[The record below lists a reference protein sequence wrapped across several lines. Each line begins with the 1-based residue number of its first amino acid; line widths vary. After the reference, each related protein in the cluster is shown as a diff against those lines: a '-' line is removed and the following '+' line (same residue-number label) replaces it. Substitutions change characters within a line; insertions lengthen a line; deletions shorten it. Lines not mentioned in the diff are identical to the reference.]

1 MQVTDLFIWKRF
13 HWYGANCHKFVNP
26 HFVWFSRVF
35 NIFGLYLFN
44 LFGFLPFLTILF
56 HYPFACLNNCFT
68 FVFIF
73 QWNNQRVLT
82 ATIIN
87 IQEDLTL
94 FEFNFTLENSGTQIL
109 SFYER
114 NILSFFRFSDNWS
127 VQLILKCRFIYVIFI
142 LSLHSSISLFFK
154 KYIYH
159 SSNSFLIP
167 IKASVTSHMLYLLKP
182 FTRCWPLP

>member
-1 MQVTDLFIWKRF
+1 MQVPLYIELIPSRIIYVNFFRCNSHLFVGLILQNYDETICDNRFCLIFNFMQVTDLFIWKRF

-35 NIFGLYLFN
+35 NIFGLYMFN

-94 FEFNFTLENSGTQIL
+94 FEFNFILENSGTQIL

-127 VQLILKCRFIYVIFI
+127 V
-142 LSLHSSISLFFK
+142 
-154 KYIYH
+154 
-159 SSNSFLIP
+159 
-167 IKASVTSHMLYLLKP
+167 
-182 FTRCWPLP
+182 